1 MKQNRRAKALMGAGS
16 QEAGVGRLD
25 EFGGRDWGQ
34 VEERTEL
41 ESYGCRGGAGRLVG
55 AGWKPAAACLE
66 QALSQAGIAFDRG
79 DWHRGRRLSGVLTFD
94 GDGVDMATWR
104 IELSEDGVESR
115 FALPIHIPE
124 PFRLEAAR
132 LAAECNW
139 SQRWGRFLVDMAG
152 NGAVVYAT
160 GMPLGTNLAWAEM
173 AIEQLIDCPL
183 AALSEY
189 GNGFLGLLRQEAV
202 CEEESPPEV
211 AVERAEERQKGG
223 VRPGGDGVAA
233 DYSLKGLNIQ
243 GPVSLEALV
252 GAVRRF
258 VRQEGGADAPRM
270 NILLSGPSGCGK
282 TEFAKYLAQ
291 TVGLPLRTL
300 TPSDLLRPCS
310 GETEGLI
317 AQAFRLAEA
326 DRTLLFFDE
335 VDSFLSNRAEVS
347 QQWERVRVN
356 ELLQRMERFHGVFL
370 AATNLPDCLDPAV
383 ARRFTFK
390 VPFGYLTPSGK
401 RHFWGRFFG
410 GASSEET
417 LLRLDSIPDLA
428 PGDFRTVRQQLW
440 YLDRPVS
447 DADRLDALARE
458 VAAKRTARP
467 RIGF

>member
-1 MKQNRRAKALMGAGS
+1 MKQTRREKALMGASARGDV
-16 QEAGVGRLD
+16 VGRMD
-25 EFGGRDWGQ
+25 GFGGRDLGQ
-34 VEERTEL
+34 LEGRTEL
-41 ESYGCRGGAGRLVG
+41 ESYGCRGAAGTFVG
-55 AGWKPAAACLE
+55 SGWKRAAACLE
-66 QALSQAGIAFDRG
+66 RALEQAGIAFDRG
-79 DWHRGRRLSGVLTFD
+79 DWRQGRRLSGVLTFD
-94 GDGVDMATWR
+94 GEGVDLASWR
-104 IELSEDGVESR
+104 IELSALGVESR

-124 PFRLEAAR
+124 ACRLEAAR

-152 NGAVVYAT
+152 DGAVVYAT
-160 GMPLGTNLAWAEM
+160 GLPLGGNQEWAEM
-173 AIEQLIDCPL
+173 AIERLIDCPL
-183 AALSEY
+183 AALSEC

-202 CEEESPPEV
+202 GEEESLPEV
-211 AVERAEERQKGG
+211 AVEEAEARQKGG
-223 VRPGGDGVAA
+223 ARPGREGVAT

-243 GPVSLEALV
+243 GPVSLDALV

-258 VRQEGGADAPRM
+258 VRQEEGVDAPRM

-282 TEFAKYLAQ
+282 TEFVKYLAQ
-291 TVGLPLRTL
+291 TVGLALRTL

-310 GETEGLI
+310 GETECQI
-317 AQAFRLAEA
+317 AQAFRQAEA
-326 DRTLLFFDE
+326 ERALLFFDE
-335 VDSFLSNRAEVS
+335 VDSFLASRAEAS

-356 ELLQRMERFHGVFL
+356 ELLQQMERFRGVFL

-390 VPFGYLTPSGK
+390 VPFGYLTTSGK

-417 LLRLDSIPDLA
+417 LRRLDSIPDLA

-447 DADRLDALARE
+447 DAERLDALARE
-458 VAAKRTARP
+458 VAAKRIARP